1 LPKNPL
7 VCNPQLN
14 EPRLNFWHNKLVW
27 ITGASSGIGEAV
39 SKQLAEKGARLIL
52 SSRQQEKLEQLR
64 STLANSD
71 RHIVLVLDV
80 SNSQRIKQ
88 VAEANAELLSSVD
101 VLFNNA
107 GISQRALTWESSA
120 ESERKLME
128 TNFFGAI
135 AVAKVVLPGM
145 IKRNSGSIVVMSS
158 ASGKFGF
165 PLRSAYAASKHALQG
180 YFDSLRAELKGKKI
194 YVTLVCPGRIRTNIS
209 FSALTADG
217 TAQNSM
223 DPGLDA
229 GISAD
234 RCAQIMITAAANHKA
249 EVYIGKE
256 QVLIYL
262 HRYIPALFRWVVQR
276 INPK

>member
-1 LPKNPL
+1 M
-7 VCNPQLN
+7 
-14 EPRLNFWHNKLVW
+14 NFWYNKLVW

-52 SSRQQEKLEQLR
+52 SSRDEAKLLELAR
-64 STLANSD
+64 SLPNSSN
-71 RHIVLVLDV
+71 HIVLPFDL
-80 SNSQRIKQ
+80 SNSQSVQESIK
-88 VAEANAELLSSVD
+88 VNTELLSNVD

-107 GISQRALTWESSA
+107 GISQRALTWESTA

-135 AVAKVVLPGM
+135 AVAKSVLPGM
-145 IKRNSGSIVVMSS
+145 INRNSGTIVVMSS

-217 TAQNSM
+217 KAQNSM

-229 GISAD
+229 GISAE
-234 RCAQIMITAAANHKA
+234 RCARIMINAAANHKA

-262 HRYIPALFRWVVQR
+262 HRYFPALFRWVVQR